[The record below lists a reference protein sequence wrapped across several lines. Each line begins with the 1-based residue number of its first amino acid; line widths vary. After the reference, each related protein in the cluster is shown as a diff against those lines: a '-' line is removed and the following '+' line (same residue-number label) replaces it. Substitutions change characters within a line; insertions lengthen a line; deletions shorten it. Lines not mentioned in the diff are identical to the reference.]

1 MNLISKQ
8 RADNFDKYQWL
19 CDPNLAAW
27 IIGIVRAYGKSIVDV
42 GCGNGYMFDFYVS
55 AFDRVAAIDPSKTV
69 ETQLREKAKEKGV
82 NFKISCAEDI
92 PFESKNFDIAIAK
105 SALHHFGDS
114 AAAINEMVRVASK
127 AIVIIE
133 VVAPTLNAIPF
144 LEKLLIEKEP
154 GRSKES
160 IYTASKIDELIMNN
174 SSISKLY
181 RHFYD
186 QYIDLDTWIEY
197 SDLPSL
203 EKAKIRNYL
212 DQMDPA
218 IKTDM
223 QYHVR
228 NGRLSMLRRMYMA
241 VAFIS

>member
-1 MNLISKQ
+1 M
-8 RADNFDKYQWL
+8 
-19 CDPNLAAW
+19 
-27 IIGIVRAYGKSIVDV
+27 
-42 GCGNGYMFDFYVS
+42 
-55 AFDRVAAIDPSKTV
+55 
-69 ETQLREKAKEKGV
+69 REKAKEKGV